1 MQIPAGFLVDKL
13 GKTCINSGFILFA
26 LAALLIAQAQT
37 IGTIYLGS
45 LLAFRM
51 WFFLWLGLLVDVAK
65 HSSSQKSF
73 ATAIVNSGSAVG
85 SGLGMILSSYLV
97 AQKDCL
103 GK

>member
-1 MQIPAGFLVDKL
+1 MQIPAGFLVDKI
-13 GKTCINSGFILFA
+13 GKNVLIPGFILFA

-45 LLAFRM
+45 LLAGLGCGSFYGSAYSLTSQT
-51 WFFLWLGLLVDVAK
+51 FLK
-65 HSSSQKSF
+65 PKSF

-97 AQKDCL
+97 AQKDYL